1 LIGLLAYLVAARGA
15 VAAMGIAG
23 ALGILILVWLMPR
36 ARQIK

>member
-1 LIGLLAYLVAARGA
+1 VGA

-23 ALGILILVWLMPR
+23 ALGILILLWLMPR